1 MSTPV
6 CLRSALP
13 RLLRRPLPSSSLRQP
28 TTLLRDGSRAFHTPP
43 PSRPRTSALRQL
55 NGFRARRPAS
65 TFTDRTRATIT
76 RNPISSL
83 AALATILV
91 GLYGIFKAAET
102 YQRYILASFHAYPEP
117 VAKKLRRA
125 LYFTNSDLQPKEAI
139 KYYREALQLAE
150 ELGMDPFSDEIIGIK
165 VQVAGLMEQIGNWGK
180 AIEVLEILRRDCGAW
195 VEGFGQKSGNAKKRT
210 RVLGK
215 MVQVCVKLGELYGR
229 PEIYER
235 EAAEERLV
243 WAVETVLRERQRRD
257 VMKVRDED
265 EGPWLSDGEIGAAM
279 EALAHQYEE
288 KDQHYLASPLFLQAL
303 SLLGTNTC
311 HSVILMT
318 NLAAS
323 LAQQSPRAAAATQQ
337 FAQSRSI
344 DSSSAPPSPPA
355 SRGAMIENA
364 RLWAE
369 KALDIAAHIS
379 PPARDEECD
388 VGCAV
393 ATQHL
398 GEFAEMVGNQNEARK
413 RYEEALGLSRAI
425 GFQEG
430 VEEVS
435 ARLRKIKGL
444 V

>member
-1 MSTPV
+1 MSTPT

-13 RLLRRPLPSSSLRQP
+13 RLLRRAVPSSSLPQP
-28 TTLLRDGSRAFHTPP
+28 NALPHNAFRAFHP
-43 PSRPRTSALRQL
+43 PRTKRPLPSTPLRHTALRH
-55 NGFRARRPAS
+55 RRPVS
-65 TFTDRTRATIT
+65 SFTSRTRATIT
-76 RNPISSL
+76 RNPSSSL
-83 AALATILV
+83 AALAAILV

-165 VQVAGLMEQIGNWGK
+165 VQVAGLMERVGNWGK

-195 VEGFGQKSGNAKKRT
+195 VEGFGGKSGNEKKRT

-243 WAVETVLRERQRRD
+243 WAVETVLRESQWRD
-257 VMKVRDED
+257 NLKVKDED

-337 FAQSRSI
+337 YAQSRSI
-344 DSSSAPPSPPA
+344 DSSSAAPSPPG

-369 KALDIAAHIS
+369 KALDIAAHII
-379 PPARDEECD
+379 PPIRDEECD

-444 V
+444 T

>member
-1 MSTPV
+1 MSAPS
-6 CLRSALP
+6 CLRSTLP
-13 RLLRRPLPSSSLRQP
+13 RLLRRPIPATSLRQP
-28 TTLLRDGSRAFHTPP
+28 TTHSLNAFRAFNP
-43 PSRPRTSALRQL
+43 PSPKRPLPSSPLRQHTL
-55 NGFRARRPAS
+55 RHRRPAS
-65 TFTDRTRATIT
+65 SFTARNRATIS
-76 RNPISSL
+76 RNPISSF
-83 AALATILV
+83 AAFLTIAV

-150 ELGMDPFSDEIIGIK
+150 ELGMDPFSNEIIGIK
-165 VQVAGLMEQIGNWGK
+165 VQVAGLMERVGNWGK

-195 VEGFGQKSGNAKKRT
+195 VEGFGEKTGNEKKRT

-215 MVQVCVKLGELYGR
+215 TVQVCVKLGELYGR

-257 VMKVRDED
+257 NLKVKDED

-311 HSVILMT
+311 HSVILMN

-337 FAQSRSI
+337 FAQSQSI
-344 DSSSAPPSPPA
+344 PSSAAPAAPPA

-379 PPARDEECD
+379 PPVRDEECD

-398 GEFAEMVGNQNEARK
+398 GEFAEMVGNQAEARR

-435 ARLRKIKGL
+435 ARLRKLK
-444 V
+444 